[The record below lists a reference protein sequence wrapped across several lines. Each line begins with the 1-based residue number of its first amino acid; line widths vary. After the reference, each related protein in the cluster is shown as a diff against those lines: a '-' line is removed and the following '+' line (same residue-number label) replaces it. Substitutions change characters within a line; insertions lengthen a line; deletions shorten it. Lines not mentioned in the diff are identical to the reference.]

1 MEMKPFV
8 RYATHHVW
16 LDTYWLDRHIWD
28 HELIFIEQ
36 GSLKIEIEGIEYIA
50 KENDLVVLRPN
61 VHHHISWN
69 NENCSQPHIHF
80 DFMELPDS
88 RSISVSMITKEQMT
102 PYELKLFREDFYKK
116 NEIDIPYILHLKNPV
131 SIKNMIYNIIEEFEH
146 QDPYKSLALQG
157 MMTQLITMVL
167 RENMKNIK
175 LDATSEC
182 LNEIIYYMNEMV
194 DKNLQLQDF
203 VEKFNVSQWVL
214 IQNFNKHYGCSPIKY
229 YNKIRLIRA
238 IDLLRYSFHS
248 ILEIS
253 KKMGFNDPQ
262 TFSRW
267 FKNLDGHYPSF
278 YRKSI

>member
-8 RYATHHVW
+8 RYAAHHVW

-36 GSLKIEIEGIEYIA
+36 GSLKIKIEDTEYIA
-50 KENDLVVLRPN
+50 RENDLVILRPN
-61 VHHHISWN
+61 VYHHISWN
-69 NENCSQPHIHF
+69 NENCIQPHIHF
-80 DFMELPDS
+80 DFVELRDS
-88 RSISVSMITKEQMT
+88 SGISVSMITREQMT
-102 PYELKLFREDFYKK
+102 NYELTLFREDFYKA
-116 NEIDIPYILHLKNPV
+116 NDIEIPYILHLKNPV
-131 SIKNMIYNIIEEFEH
+131 RIKNLIYSIIEEFER
-146 QDPYKSLALQG
+146 QSPYKKLALQG
-157 MMTQLITMVL
+157 MMTQLITMIL
-167 RENMKNIK
+167 RENVQSKKI
-175 LDATSEC
+175 DATSEY

-238 IDLLRYSFHS
+238 IDLLRFSFHS
-248 ILEIS
+248 IIEIS
-253 KKMGFNDPQ
+253 NKMGFNDPQ

>member
-1 MEMKPFV
+1 MEIKPYV
-8 RYATHHVW
+8 RYAAHHVW

-28 HELIFIEQ
+28 HEFIFIEQ
-36 GSLKIEIEGIEYIA
+36 GSLKITIEGEEYIA
-50 KENDLVVLRPN
+50 RENDLVVLRPN

-69 NENCSQPHIHF
+69 NENCIQPHIHF
-80 DFMELPDS
+80 DFVELRDS
-88 RSISVSMITKEQMT
+88 MAISVSLSTREHMSN
-102 PYELKLFREDFYKK
+102 YELTLFREDFYKA
-116 NEIDIPYILHLKNPV
+116 NDIDIPYILHLKNPL
-131 SIKNMIYNIIEEFEH
+131 SIKNMFYKIIDEFSH
-146 QDPYKSLALQG
+146 QDNYKRLALQG
-157 MMTQLITMVL
+157 MMTELITMVL
-167 RENMKNIK
+167 RENDKNK
-175 LDATSEC
+175 KVDPVTEY

-194 DKNLQLQDF
+194 DENLQLQDF
-203 VEKFNVSQWVL
+203 VDKFNVSQWVL
-214 IQNFNKHYGCSPIKY
+214 IQNFNKYYGCSPIKY

-278 YRKSI
+278 YRKSL